1 MEAETHIGLVERTLL
16 DSAEGGEGLQAVLA
30 AQGVARRVDA
40 VRRVVDDPVA
50 GLHAAQRRGLAVTD
64 LHETRIAPDL
74 DMFGGS
80 DRQPVP
86 AHGILLNRGEPT
98 LSEAAV
104 RFCQQRYTEARLYKP
119 TSP

>member
-1 MEAETHIGLVERTLL
+1 MEAETHIGLVERALL
-16 DSAEGGEGLQAVLA
+16 DGADGGEGLQAILA

-40 VRRVVDDPVA
+40 VRRVVDDSVA
-50 GLHAAQRRGLAVTD
+50 GLHAAKRRGLAVTD

-86 AHGILLNRGEPT
+86 AHGILLHRGEPT

-104 RFCQQRYTEARLYKP
+104 RFCQQP
-119 TSP
+119 

>member
-1 MEAETHIGLVERTLL
+1 METESHVGLVELAFL
-16 DSAEGGEGLQAVLA
+16 DRAEGGESLQAVLA
-30 AQGVARRVDA
+30 ALGVARRIDA
-40 VRRVVDDPVA
+40 IGRIVDDAVA
-50 GLHAAQRRGLAVTD
+50 GLHAAERRGLAVTD